1 MKISQK
7 IKKIVIAGKKS
18 REKDA
23 QKNNVKLLYKSIDQ
37 GGRILSY

>member
-23 QKNNVKLLYKSIDQ
+23 QKISKIV
-37 GGRILSY
+37 ILSR